1 MSEGVTFSVNVDT
14 AAAQMELTTLMTM
27 TDKAVAEMV
36 KARQK
41 IIRGVREGLYM
52 VTSLISS
59 YRQAISLIGGTIDPL
74 FDAMLTMLSATVSM
88 MLAIAAAYTSTIA
101 MAPLGAVV
109 AGIAIGLSILSWA
122 KMMQSQ
128 AEIVA
133 SLAKLDQQMPRPV
146 GGVQM
151 GVGF

>member
-27 TDKAVAEMV
+27 TDEAVRKMV
-36 KARQK
+36 VARQK

-52 VTSLISS
+52 VSSLIGS
-59 YRQAISLIGGTIDPL
+59 YRQAISLIGGTIDPI

-109 AGIAIGLSILSWA
+109 AGIAIGLSILSYA
-122 KMMQSQ
+122 NLIASQ
-128 AEIVA
+128 AQIIA
-133 SLAKLDQQMPRPV
+133 TLANLEAQMPKPV
-146 GGVQM
+146 RGVAF

>member
-14 AAAQMELTTLMTM
+14 SAAQLELTTLMTM

-41 IIRGVREGLYM
+41 IIAGVRQGMYM
-52 VTSLISS
+52 VNSLISS
-59 YRQAISLIGGTIDPL
+59 YRQAMSLFGQTIDPV
-74 FDAMLTMLSATVSM
+74 FDAMLTMLTATVSM

-101 MAPLGAVV
+101 LAPLGAVV
-109 AGIAIGLSILSWA
+109 AGIAIGLNILSYA
-122 KMMQSQ
+122 KLVQSQ
-128 AEIVA
+128 AEILA
-133 SLAKLDQQMPRPV
+133 TLAKVDAQMPRPIR
-146 GGVQM
+146 GVQV